1 MDNKPTAAEMKL
13 IWGFKKQED
22 GTLAIT
28 GYKGTDTEI
37 EVPETI
43 GKNTITAIGVRA
55 FSVKGGHKTKEAV
68 EVLKNITKITL
79 PNTITHIGEKAFFGN
94 EKLTEINIPENLI
107 EIGDYAFQGCGCKTF
122 VLPETV
128 REIGYGAFSFCYNLE
143 QVVFRNGITEIPKNA
158 FNCCI
163 NLTSAEIPNS
173 VRIIRRDAFNGC
185 QSLESIVIPN
195 GVEEIDRNA
204 FAQCWGLKTIVIP
217 RTVMEIGV
225 EEEGDTPGNVFLGC
239 NNVTATVEP
248 NSYAERYC
256 ERLEIPYENSEDE

>member
-1 MDNKPTAAEMKL
+1 MKL
-13 IWGFKKQED
+13 IWGFKKRED

-37 EVPETI
+37 EIPETI
-43 GKNTITAIGVRA
+43 GKNTVTAIADRA
-55 FSVKGGHKTKEAV
+55 FCLKGGHKTQDAIK
-68 EVLKNITKITL
+68 VLKNITKITL
-79 PNTITHIGEKAFFGN
+79 PNTITYIGEKAFFDD
-94 EKLTEINIPENLI
+94 EKLTEINIPEGVT
-107 EIGDYAFQGCGCKTF
+107 EIGDYAFQGCGIKTLI
-122 VLPETV
+122 LPGTV
-128 REIGYGAFSFCYNLE
+128 REIGYGAFTFCCNLE

-163 NLTSAEIPNS
+163 NLSSAEIPNS
-173 VRIIRRDAFNGC
+173 VRIICRDAFNGC

-225 EEEGDTPGNVFLGC
+225 EEEGEPPLNVFLGC
-239 NNVTATVEP
+239 NNVTAIVEP